1 MGQRFFFELQLNLYS
16 HRIDAG
22 NVAEI
27 QCFSRPDGTQLNFCF
42 GGSESF
48 KQQIAKGDSVT
59 VENHYV

>member
-1 MGQRFFFELQLNLYS
+1 MGRDGSKVFFQLQLNLYS

-48 KQQIAKGDSVT
+48 KAT
-59 VENHYV
+59 NHQG